1 MIAVDTSALISV
13 LLNEPSA
20 PQCSRVLEAPDTR
33 FVISAGTFLEVQIV
47 ASGKNCRA
55 GLDKLLNLLPFEI
68 IDLTTARAELAAE
81 AYRAY
86 GRNFHRAALNFGDCF
101 SYATAK
107 EFGCPLLFVGNDFV
121 QTDVRSALPPA

>member
-1 MIAVDTSALISV
+1 MIAVDTSALIAVLKGEPEAAACQVALSSSV
-13 LLNEPSA
+13 RSLMSA
-20 PQCSRVLEAPDTR
+20 ASVTEA
-33 FVISAGTFLEVQIV
+33 LIV
-47 ASGKNCRA
+47 AAQKGYETEMSDVLVALGI
-55 GLDKLLNLLPFEI
+55 EI
-68 IDLTTARAELAAE
+68 IDLTAARAELAAE

-107 EFGCPLLFVGNDFV
+107 EFGCPLLFVGNDFA